1 MTVRELMRSR
11 SIVLAVWVTLNA
23 ASAAPPTAAT
33 PKEEPVGLMLSP
45 AGSKLL
51 RAGTE
56 TPIAAKAGDIVFTGD
71 AIRTDAAPA
80 SFLYCP
86 EKTSAT
92 LSAASEALFEA
103 KQLKVKT
110 GKVADRK
117 PVASCFLPQVVR
129 VAVASQQ
136 HYGVS
141 LTRDLK
147 KPEAPPP
154 APLDKIAPELRTE
167 LQALDAQ
174 LAANPAEPATLLARA
189 AIFEKA
195 NLPANALAD
204 YRRAGAEW
212 KEAVWVKGKIFELE
226 ELLANATA
234 TTALA
239 GGTGKTYALLFGVS
253 KYQKLP
259 QDLWLQF
266 AHRDADLFG
275 KHLLSPRGGGLPP
288 ENVTVLTEQ
297 AATTAAVRNAF
308 DTLLKGKATKQ
319 DTIIV
324 LIAGHGTVETPGS
337 KKAYILTYDS
347 DPQDLASTALPF
359 EDIQNLVQEQLK
371 KVGRVVLFVD
381 VCRAGIIGTIKSTTV
396 NNSVAQLS
404 EAEGEIFGLMASR
417 PKELSYEGPQWGGG
431 HGAFSYFLMKGL
443 SGEADKNKDGLVN
456 VNETIEYVRDQVALA
471 TADKQHPRDFG
482 NIDNNVQLA
491 DTSKPGVPVAGGPR
505 VFDSGPVLLASATGL
520 PVGLFAQ
527 AGAGSQIVADSAF
540 NEAINAGRLLPDDRS
555 GAFSALEQLEKQLP
569 PAAYL
574 DRKNR
579 LRVALENRTQ
589 AVLLNY
595 LAGEQSPQTQADF
608 AGGALYAAAALR
620 LTPESQL
627 LQGREAFFRGRAGL
641 FDKAYAPSIDQL
653 EFAVRFDPN
662 GAYSYNA
669 LGIAYLEQARFPEA
683 AAAFR
688 DAVRRAPHWAY
699 PLHNL
704 ALTMVETGD
713 YQEAIR
719 RYQQAIRIAPKFGY
733 LPYNLGLVYQRL
745 NRNREASGAYRTAMM
760 LVPDSP
766 EPFNAMGSLLAGQ
779 GKAGDAETQYRK
791 ALSLSAG
798 HVPARHNLALLM
810 ASRGRTDDALQQW
823 REILAKSPDFIP
835 GRLSLAENLT
845 RQGEHAEAAAEYR
858 RVVELR
864 PESIAARLSLAQTLA
879 RAGDGEGAAATLHG
893 ALERAPRDPRLH
905 EQLGD
910 LEAGRGRAVQAQSA
924 YDAAISLAADGADRK
939 RLRGK
944 RKKAAR

>member
-1 MTVRELMRSR
+1 MRF
-11 SIVLAVWVTLNA
+11 VTLALAVSVG
-23 ASAAPPTAAT
+23 ASFAAPPPAAVN

-51 RAGTE
+51 RSGSE
-56 TPIAAKAGDIVFTGD
+56 TPIAAKAGDILFSGD
-71 AIRTDAAPA
+71 ALRTDAATAA

-86 EKTSAT
+86 EKTNAT
-92 LSAASEALFEA
+92 LGAASEAFFDA
-103 KQLKVKT
+103 KQLKIKS
-110 GKVADRK
+110 GKVSDRK

-147 KPEAPPP
+147 KAEAPPP
-154 APLDKIAPELRTE
+154 AALDKVSPELRTE
-167 LQALDAQ
+167 LQSLDAQ
-174 LAANPAEPATLLARA
+174 LAANPNEPATLLARA

-204 YRRAGAEW
+204 YRKAGAEW

-226 ELLANATA
+226 ESLANATA
-234 TTALA
+234 TLALA
-239 GGTGKTYALLFGVS
+239 GGTGQTYALMFGVS
-253 KYQKLP
+253 KYKKLP
-259 QDLWLQF
+259 EDLWLQF
-266 AHRDADLFG
+266 AHRDAELFG
-275 KHLLSPRGGGLPP
+275 KHLLSPRGGALPP
-288 ENVTVLTEQ
+288 GNVTVLTEE

-319 DTIIV
+319 DTIII

-359 EDIQNLVQEQLK
+359 EDLQSLVQAQLT

-381 VCRAGIIGTIKSTTV
+381 VCRAGIIGTIKSSTV

-431 HGAFSYFLMKGL
+431 HGAFSYHLMKGL

-456 VNETIEYVRDQVALA
+456 VNESIEYVRDQVAVA
-471 TADKQHPRDFG
+471 TGDKQHPRDFG

-491 DTSKPGVPVAGGPR
+491 DTSKPGITVARAPQ
-505 VFDSGPVLLASATGL
+505 VYDSGPVLLASAAHL
-520 PVGLFAQ
+520 PGTLFFQAAAAQ
-527 AGAGSQIVADSAF
+527 PQADKAF
-540 NEAINAGRLLPDDRS
+540 NEAINAGRILPDDRN
-555 GAFSALEQLEKQLP
+555 GAFFALEQLERQAP

-579 LRVALENRTQ
+579 LRIALEERTQ
-589 AVLLNY
+589 SVLLNY
-595 LAGEQSPQTQADF
+595 LAGEQVPQTQAEF
-608 AGGALYAAAALR
+608 AGGAAYAAAALR

-669 LGIAYLEQARFPEA
+669 LGIAYLEQARFNDA
-683 AAAFR
+683 AGAFR

-713 YQEAIR
+713 YQEAIK

-745 NRNREASGAYRTAMM
+745 NRNREAADSYRSAMKLTA
-760 LVPDSP
+760 DSP
-766 EPFNAMGSLLAGQ
+766 EPYNAMGSLLAGQ
-779 GKAGDAETQYRK
+779 KKFADAETNYRK
-791 ALSLSAG
+791 ALSLKAD

-810 ASRGRTDDALQQW
+810 VSRGRIDDALAFW

-835 GRLSLAENLT
+835 GRLSLAENLSK
-845 RQGEHAEAAAEYR
+845 QGKHAEAAAEYR

-864 PESIAARLSLAQTLA
+864 PESTAARLSLVQTLEN
-879 RAGDGEGAAATLHG
+879 AGDRDGAAA
-893 ALERAPRDPRLH
+893 ALRAALDRAPRDPRLQ

-910 LEAGRGRAVQAQSA
+910 LEAVRGRMTEAQAA
-924 YDAAISLAADGADRK
+924 YDAALAVAGEGADRK
-939 RLRGK
+939 RLK
-944 RKKAAR
+944 AKKKKAVR